1 MQEPLI
7 SIIIPVYNAEHYV
20 GLMLDSIL
28 QQKFTDFE
36 ILLINDGSKDSSAS
50 ICAEY
55 EKQDKRITFI
65 DKANEGVAITRNRA
79 LDMAKGQY
87 VMFVDA
93 DDIVFPDTFGKIAQV
108 LQESNADLLRFDF
121 NTIDENGQFLYPNH
135 LRKKRRRYNLRSQ
148 APVSFA
154 KKIIR
159 SEYFLCM
166 HVFRRSLLN
175 KHKIRFMEGC
185 TYNEDTLFILQFLQH
200 AQNCIYTDTL
210 LYGYRKYRGAVTANF
225 TPKNYADV
233 KTVFW
238 SICHLAE
245 GKDKEMQRLLFNVA
259 GTLALHIYQHAEMQN
274 LQDKD
279 FFDIQH
285 FCIKN
290 LVSTEWEIRRILPSA
305 LCNKAWGLLRFLK
318 KVSERV

>member
-7 SIIIPVYNAEHYV
+7 SVIIPVYNAEHYV
-20 GLMLDSIL
+20 GLTLDSIL

-55 EKQDKRITFI
+55 QKQDKRITFI
-65 DKANEGVAITRNRA
+65 NKANEGVAITRNRA
-79 LDMAKGQY
+79 LDMTKGQY

-93 DDIVFPDTFGKIAQV
+93 DDIVFPDTLGKIAQV

-148 APVSFA
+148 APVTFA

-166 HVFRRSLLN
+166 HVFRRSMLN
-175 KHKIRFMEGC
+175 EHKIRFMEGC

-259 GTLALHIYQHAEMQN
+259 GTLALHISEYAEQTQLHDDEYQH
-274 LQDKD
+274 
-279 FFDIQH
+279 IQQ
-285 FCIKN
+285 FCIGNNVIIEWQIRKLLPEALSN
-290 LVSTEWEIRRILPSA
+290 KVLVALRIIRKVMERI
-305 LCNKAWGLLRFLK
+305 
-318 KVSERV
+318 